1 MSMGRKLRAALE
13 EKYLPADDVKKKYD
27 GAVGL

>member
-1 MSMGRKLRAALE
+1 MAGFPKIKALE
-13 EKYLPADDVKKKYD
+13 EKYLPADEVRKKYD